1 MDDHH
6 RRFTV
11 CSLFVVANLLVLLNM
26 FGDHGGIRVSGD
38 PKRSREGPPLY
49 RQLVTLR
56 RPVQPRTPA
65 GQPMTEI
72 DHYVSIIRSNHTKQI
87 CSQLSPPAPHTCPHR
102 FTGLGMFERR
112 SLALDHGLVYRPR
125 HLIYESPHSHRM

>member
-26 FGDHGGIRVSGD
+26 FEDHGGIRGSAD
-38 PKRSREGPPLY
+38 PERSSESPPLH
-49 RQLVTLR
+49 RQVVTLR
-56 RPVQPRTPA
+56 RPVQPRTSA
-65 GQPMTEI
+65 GQSAAGI
-72 DHYVSIIRSNHTKQI
+72 DNNMPIIRSNHTKQI
-87 CSQLSPPAPHTCPHR
+87 CSQLSPPASDACPYR
-102 FTGLGMFERR
+102 FTGRGMCERR

-125 HLIYESPHSHRM
+125 QLIYESGHSLE